1 MTEPAI
7 GDIEPLL
14 ATFRALDPEA
24 RALQLA
30 ELAQIDPT
38 QARLVVAALDAGEPA
53 TVRPQ
58 DETRR
63 DNSDE
68 PNDRFEVYLQ
78 RRAEMLEQLWR
89 GRQFGPYEVTSILG
103 QGGMGIVLGATDRE
117 TGKDVA
123 IKMVRP
129 DLLGPGLDLRL
140 TRESAAL
147 SRLSHP
153 GIAAFL
159 GLGQTNDGRPFL
171 VMERV
176 DGKSLDRAGA
186 TLVLSG
192 RMALLAQVCAV
203 VAYAHGEQ
211 VVHRDLKPS
220 NILVQD
226 DGGVRL
232 LDFGIA
238 KCLADQA
245 QMTRTL
251 TAERMLTPRY
261 AAPEQIRGEVAGP
274 EADVHALGVM
284 LVELAL
290 MPPPGSKPVV
300 SVDATS
306 DQDTTERPDP
316 GKIGD
321 PGLRAIAETALS
333 ANAADR
339 YAHAGL
345 MANDLYQWLS
355 GRRPAVL
362 GLQYRLR
369 RRLRQGRT
377 ALLVTTMGL
386 MVTLVLGSFAWR
398 EWVYLPRPIDAGHGV
413 IERDLDGLSVSQK
426 ASVREAFRRDNSGER
441 SNAIGL
447 MKAVAD
453 GEGTNAVAP
462 LFLSVWLSVR
472 SGEEADRY
480 RKEALK
486 RLSVDGNPY
495 LSLFLDAYDET
506 DDEAALRRAMESA
519 LALRPFAW
527 KFRFALAHQA
537 ISQNN
542 ATRAREELA
551 KIEFTAFEDR
561 RVPQVLADRAL
572 LGDCAEVRPLIPKL
586 PEDRPL
592 WRIWV
597 SAACDFSEGNHDTAR
612 LGFNRILED
621 PASEREPSTRDVVR
635 SAQLLSLGEESRWME
650 LLDAAALG
658 WRRSLEL
665 KDRFSAHRD
674 ALMAVTA
681 ARQLGMT
688 EDIDLWRNRALSV
701 EEFEYQVDA
710 HLTIRLL
717 GLPSRFEVAAM
728 RADAARN
735 MPEFPGLGYLIE
747 AVELQQA
754 GQGEAALAALARARR
769 EGLGE
774 TRFAP
779 TLLALERSLGRPQ
792 IDEGVMLWFA
802 PWTDWVARWVLPV
815 ARRAPSNH
823 DAPDVSD

>member
-1 MTEPAI
+1 MTDPATD
-7 GDIEPLL
+7 DIEPLL
-14 ATFRALDPEA
+14 ATFRALGPEA

-38 QARLVVAALDAGEPA
+38 QARLVVAALDSGEPA
-53 TVRPQ
+53 TVRQQ

-63 DNSDE
+63 DSGGD
-68 PNDRFEVYLQ
+68 PGDRFETYLQ

-261 AAPEQIRGEVAGP
+261 AAPEQIRGEVSGP
-274 EADVHALGVM
+274 AADVHALGVM
-284 LVELAL
+284 LVELVL

-300 SVDATS
+300 VEATS
-306 DQDTTERPDP
+306 DHDTTERPDP
-316 GKIGD
+316 AKIED

-345 MANDLYQWLS
+345 LANDLYQWLS
-355 GRRPAVL
+355 GRRPVVL

-377 ALLVTTMGL
+377 ALIVSTMVL
-386 MVTLVLGSFAWR
+386 MITIIVGSFAWR

-472 SGEEADRY
+472 SGEEAARY
-480 RKEALK
+480 RKEALN

-495 LSLFLDAYDET
+495 LSLFLDAYEET
-506 DDEAALRRAMESA
+506 GDEAALRRAMESA

-542 ATRAREELA
+542 AVRAREELA
-551 KIEFTAFEDR
+551 KIEFTSFDDR

-572 LGDCAEVRPLIPKL
+572 LGDCADVRPMITNL

-597 SAACDFSEGNHDTAR
+597 SAACDFSEGKHDTAR
-612 LGFNRILED
+612 EGFNRILED

-688 EDIDLWRNRALSV
+688 EDIDLWRDRALSV

-717 GLPSRFEVAAM
+717 GLPSRFEVASM

-735 MPEFPGLGYLIE
+735 MTEFPGLGYLIE
-747 AVELQQA
+747 AVELRQS
-754 GQGEAALAALARARR
+754 GQGESALAALARARR

-779 TLLALERSLGRPQ
+779 TLLALERSLGRTG

-802 PWTDWVARWVLPV
+802 PWTDWVARWVLPETGFEPPNEN
-815 ARRAPSNH
+815 ALH
-823 DAPDVSD
+823 DSD